1 MSENVKI
8 NDNLNINYNEEDNNM
23 EINTN
28 TKETLDCAKAGVA
41 LGMTCGAIIE
51 IKAASV
57 LAKSEVQGFWK
68 FVGVAVL
75 CSNAADL
82 FKQAA
87 SIFVKPEEKCDC
99 KCVHCAEDLDG
110 QTESGAEVA
119 ESGEEENTV
128 ETNAAD
134 EGSK

>member
-8 NDNLNINYNEEDNNM
+8 NDNLNINYNEEDSNM
-23 EINTN
+23 EINTK

-87 SIFVKPEEKCDC
+87 SIFVKPEEKCAC
-99 KCVHCAEDLDG
+99 NCVEALDD
-110 QTESGAEVA
+110 QTEENSDEAA
-119 ESGEEENTV
+119 ESGEEENAM

>member
-8 NDNLNINYNEEDNNM
+8 NDNLNINYNEEEDNNM

-41 LGMTCGAIIE
+41 LGMTCGALIE

-82 FKQAA
+82 FKQAT
-87 SIFVKPEEKCDC
+87 SIFVKPENKCACNCDC
-99 KCVHCAEDLDG
+99 CDDEPDGETEPEDV
-110 QTESGAEVA
+110 EVEENGEA
-119 ESGEEENTV
+119 AHEEE
-128 ETNAAD
+128 TN
-134 EGSK
+134 E